1 MARSDEQNRRAR
13 ERARENI
20 LEAAIEVFSERGV
33 AGASIAV
40 ITKRAGV
47 AQGLVNYHFGG
58 KEQLV
63 AAVID
68 RWFETVLGFARVEG
82 TPDQMLAAVI
92 DGALTA
98 TAYAIPLQRAVLAM
112 QQQPDTHRLFAE
124 SEARH
129 EARTTAAEDAV
140 RQLFRARGA
149 EDPVLE
155 EVMLRST
162 LEGIFVKFA
171 VFGDTYPLEDARRWM
186 HRRYGLPEPTTP
198 IAPPAPLRDGEARPR
213 ATAALRPNERSPGR
227 SAGEG
232 SPTSAGPVARDRS
245 R

>member
-1 MARSDEQNRRAR
+1 MARSDEQNRLAR
-13 ERARENI
+13 ERAREN
-20 LEAAIEVFSERGV
+20 LLQAAIEAFGERGV
-33 AGASIAV
+33 DGASIAE
-40 ITKRAGV
+40 ITNRAGV

-68 RWFETVLGFARVEG
+68 RWFETLLRFARVEG
-82 TPDQMLAAVI
+82 TPDEMLAAVI

-112 QQQPDTHRLFAE
+112 QQQPATHRLFAE

-129 EARTTAAEDAV
+129 EAGVTAAEDAV
-140 RQLFRARGA
+140 RALFRARGA
-149 EDPVLE
+149 EDPALE

-186 HRRYGLPEPTTP
+186 HRRYGLPEPTAP
-198 IAPPAPLRDGEARPR
+198 IAPPVPLRDGEPRPR
-213 ATAALRPNERSPGR
+213 ATAGPG
-227 SAGEG
+227 SEG
-232 SPTSAGPVARDRS
+232 SPS
-245 R
+245 